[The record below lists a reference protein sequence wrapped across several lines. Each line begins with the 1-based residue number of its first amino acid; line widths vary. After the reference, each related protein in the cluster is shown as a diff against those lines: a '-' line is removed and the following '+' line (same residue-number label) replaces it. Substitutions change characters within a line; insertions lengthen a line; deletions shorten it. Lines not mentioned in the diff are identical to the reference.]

1 MILYIRIRTAN
12 RVFVAW
18 RKKKSIQSASL
29 YSHCIIEGKC
39 SSGKACG
46 FECRGDRAE
55 ERSPGTVWDGA
66 FNNANPARVLV
77 TDCHCTPLLN
87 CP

>member
-29 YSHCIIEGKC
+29 YSHCIIEDKC

-46 FECRGDRAE
+46 FEGGGGVGGGQGRRAFARHSRGWRI
-55 ERSPGTVWDGA
+55 
-66 FNNANPARVLV
+66 
-77 TDCHCTPLLN
+77 
-87 CP
+87 